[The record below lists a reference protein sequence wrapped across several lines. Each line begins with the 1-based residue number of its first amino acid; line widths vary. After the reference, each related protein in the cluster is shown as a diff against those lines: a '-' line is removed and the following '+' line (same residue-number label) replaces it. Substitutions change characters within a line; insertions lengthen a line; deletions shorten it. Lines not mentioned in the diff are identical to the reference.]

1 MIKMQQFIIYAL
13 DHIDND
19 AFNRR
24 MAARPAHLER
34 MKSLRDN
41 NNYVLGAAILDENE
55 KMIGSN
61 IILQFE
67 TEAAFYDYLKT
78 EPYVLGAVWGNI
90 KINKTRVANLI

>member
-1 MIKMQQFIIYAL
+1 MQQFIIYAL
-13 DHIDND
+13 DHTDND
-19 AFNRR
+19 ALNRR
-24 MAARPAHLER
+24 MAARPAHLEQ

-67 TEAAFYDYLKT
+67 TEAKFYDYLKT

-90 KINKTRVANLI
+90 KINKTRVANLGQ